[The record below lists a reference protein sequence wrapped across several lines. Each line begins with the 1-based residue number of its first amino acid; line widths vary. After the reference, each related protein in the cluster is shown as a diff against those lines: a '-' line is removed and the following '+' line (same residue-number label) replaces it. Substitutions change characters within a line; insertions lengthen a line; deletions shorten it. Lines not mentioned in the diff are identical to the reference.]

1 MDMSSVYAVCQTGS
15 QSSGWFL
22 RFFVILGSD
31 FNYPRVT
38 NPHRCRRSNSSYM
51 PVLFWGLS
59 EERIQIIQHEA
70 WHIIGA
76 QYKGGIF
83 IILLQTQCY
92 HGGSS
97 FTLIWGRA
105 CRGLR
110 KQVHP
115 RVSSQSSSYSL
126 TYFPGLMVQLPPSQC
141 PTWIKFT
148 SCLQSSCSLLFLYEN
163 QHSVCQ
169 E

>member
-1 MDMSSVYAVCQTGS
+1 MCQTGA
-15 QSSGWFL
+15 QSAFWSL
-22 RFFVILGSD
+22 NIFVILGSE
-31 FNYPRVT
+31 FHSPRVM
-38 NPHRCRRSNSSYM
+38 NPHRSRRSYSSYIR
-51 PVLFWGLS
+51 VLFGGIS
-59 EERIQIIQHEA
+59 EKSIQIIQQEA